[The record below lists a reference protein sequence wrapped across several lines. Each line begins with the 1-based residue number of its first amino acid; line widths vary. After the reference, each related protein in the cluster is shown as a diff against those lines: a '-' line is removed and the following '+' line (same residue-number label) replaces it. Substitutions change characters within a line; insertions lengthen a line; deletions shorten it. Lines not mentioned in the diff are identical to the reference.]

1 VGISTTG
8 SGFNKD
14 MLVVVDIN
22 SGKVRNAAA
31 VINAEFSKIPH
42 VKNVSTTSRVPGEW
56 KTIPTIKIRNQGNT
70 DDYKESYFLGV
81 DEHFANTFQ
90 VKLLKGR
97 NFTALMMHHLLS

>member
-1 VGISTTG
+1 
-8 SGFNKD
+8 